1 MSDDLIQD
9 HLDWL
14 RGCRK
19 SPLTVRDR
27 GLTLR
32 RADRQLPYGLERAIY
47 TELSAW
53 LGNER
58 WSPKTARTYWEHL
71 HYFYEWAC
79 DPRLPDGLDEN
90 PMAMLSAPENPRF
103 LPRPVAAT
111 NLAAMLRG
119 DRPYRTYVM
128 LAALA
133 GARCIEISRLDREDV
148 TEQTILLKGKGNRE
162 KILDTHPD
170 LWAELEPL
178 PPGPIARMHDG
189 SRASAGTV
197 STRSAWYFRHGLGL
211 KLPPH
216 AGLHS
221 VRHWYATTMLEGG
234 ADLRTVQEAMGHA
247 SVSSTQIYTLVTDPR
262 RRAAINSLQLPA

>member
-1 MSDDLIQD
+1 MTDLID
-9 HLDWL
+9 NHLDWL
-14 RGCRK
+14 RGARK
-19 SPLTVRDR
+19 SPLTIRDR
-27 GLTLR
+27 KLTLR
-32 RADRQLPYGLERAIY
+32 RADRDLPYGLEQAAD
-47 TELSAW
+47 TEISMW
-53 LGNER
+53 LGNEKLA
-58 WSPKTARTYWEHL
+58 PKTARTYWEHL
-71 HYFYEWAC
+71 WAFYLWAC
-79 DPRLPDGLDEN
+79 DPRRDGLDYN
-90 PMAMLSAPENPRF
+90 PMETLVAPPNPKQ
-103 LPRPVAAT
+103 LPRPVAAA

-119 DRPYRTYVM
+119 DRPYRTYVK

-148 TEQTILLKGKGNRE
+148 TAQTIVLRGKGNKD

-170 LWAELEPL
+170 LWSEIEPL
-178 PPGPIARMHDG
+178 PPGPVARMSDG
-189 SRASAGTV
+189 SRADAGTV
-197 STRSAWYFRHGLGL
+197 SRRSAWYFRHVLGL

-262 RRAAINSLQLPA
+262 RRAAINALQLPA

>member
-1 MSDDLIQD
+1 MTDLID
-9 HLDWL
+9 AHLAWL
-14 RGCRK
+14 QGARK
-19 SPLTVRDR
+19 SPLTIRDR
-27 GLTLR
+27 KLTLR
-32 RADRQLPYGLERAIY
+32 RADRELPYGLEQAAD
-47 TELSAW
+47 TELSTW
-53 LGNER
+53 LGNEKLA
-58 WSPKTARTYWEHL
+58 PKTARTYWEHL
-71 HYFYEWAC
+71 WAFYLWAC
-79 DPRLPDGLDEN
+79 DPRRDGLDYN
-90 PMAMLSAPENPRF
+90 PMETLVAPPNPKQ
-103 LPRPVAAT
+103 LPRPVAAA

-119 DRPYRTYVM
+119 ERPYRTYVK

-148 TEQTILLKGKGNRE
+148 TQQTIVLHGKGNKE

-189 SRASAGTV
+189 SRADAGTV
-197 STRSAWYFRHGLGL
+197 SRRSAFYFRKNLGL

-221 VRHWYATTMLEGG
+221 VRHWYATTLLEGG

-247 SVSSTQIYTLVTDPR
+247 SVSSTQIYTLVTDSR
-262 RRAAINSLQLPA
+262 RRAAITGLQLPA